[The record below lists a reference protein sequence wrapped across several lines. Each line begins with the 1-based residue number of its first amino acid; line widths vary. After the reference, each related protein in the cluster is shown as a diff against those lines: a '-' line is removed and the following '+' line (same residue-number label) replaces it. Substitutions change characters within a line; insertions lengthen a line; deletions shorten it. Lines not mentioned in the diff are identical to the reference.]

1 MVDARTPVI
10 VGVGQ
15 SAENIGDSSYRGMS
29 SVELAALSDTVAGI
43 RQFEISGRTP
53 APLGKSNNYSRTV
66 AQRIGADPARDPRA
80 YRRAGAAASGHR
92 VRERD
97 RRRQLR
103 RGDVVR
109 LREHLQPPVLRGP
122 RRQAGPIRDRR
133 GITRR
138 PRLWIRRHLRR
149 VHHRARIARR
159 PSAIRA
165 AEERS
170 TGPAGPQR
178 RGLPAAHGRTVR
190 AVHHSRR
197 QESVL
202 VIAGRAHGR
211 RAHHGHRGQPDD
223 LRSLSAAA
231 AGQGSGQPG
240 RGGAADVGRGGPS
253 ARCAAGEVGVSAW
266 ARRPGR
272 AKAARLCRREH

>member
-1 MVDARTPVI
+1 MVERGRRSSWASDSRPKTSATPPTAACLRSNWWRCRTRA
-10 VGVGQ
+10 
-15 SAENIGDSSYRGMS
+15 STR
-29 SVELAALSDTVAGI
+29 L
-43 RQFEISGRTP
+43 FEISGRTP

-138 PRLWIRRHLRR
+138 PGLWIRRHLRR

-165 AEERS
+165 AGERS
-170 TGPAGPQR
+170 TGAAGPQ
-178 RGLPAAHGRTVR
+178 ASRTT
-190 AVHHSRR
+190 
-197 QESVL
+197 
-202 VIAGRAHGR
+202 G
-211 RAHHGHRGQPDD
+211 
-223 LRSLSAAA
+223 
-231 AGQGSGQPG
+231 
-240 RGGAADVGRGGPS
+240 
-253 ARCAAGEVGVSAW
+253 SAW
-266 ARRPGR
+266 ANCSRRSPQSPPRIRSRHRRSSARSTSSPRSPR
-272 AKAARLCRREH
+272 ATG